1 MKTQTLDDLRL
12 ELAMLPRFDTIRSV
26 LGKIHLATDEIM
38 ADIPLDVLAYLLELA
53 RCAKMDKAVA
63 ALEREI
69 ELNLAEGERLKEA
82 RHTLKEARRML
93 KETERTLQAARE
105 WAAGLKK
112 LRESIE
118 ARLAA
123 QGAESEKCIAQWLDE
138 YDEYDSTELGDEWDE
153 G

>member
-63 ALEREI
+63 ALTREI
-69 ELNLAEGERLKEA
+69 ELNLEAKRRADAAEK
-82 RHTLKEARRML
+82 
-93 KETERTLQAARE
+93 

-153 G
+153 DEG

>member
-12 ELAMLPRFDTIRSV
+12 ELAMLPRFDAIRSV

-63 ALEREI
+63 ALTREI

-82 RHTLKEARRML
+82 RRML
-93 KETERTLQAARE
+93 KETERALQVTRE

>member
-53 RCAKMDKAVA
+53 RCAEMDKAVA

-82 RHTLKEARRML
+82 R
-93 KETERTLQAARE
+93 RTLQAARE

-138 YDEYDSTELGDEWDE
+138 YDEYDSTELGDEWDD